1 MIVGIKDT
9 VKLIGITIVAC
20 CAVFVCTLFLS
31 YNADLAE
38 IENDITA
45 QTGQLIF
52 QAQKATGTVTVAT
65 TGGCLG
71 VTSLILLLFYIKN
84 YIDIHGKQLG
94 ILKALGYP
102 NKKIAGHFSVFG
114 LPVFLG
120 CLSGFLAA
128 FLYLPTFYHI
138 QNKENL
144 LPEIPIGFHPLL
156 CLLLVGAPTLLFML
170 LSVLYANHQL
180 KKPVITLLKEK
191 KETRRTLKNRN
202 NIPFLK
208 NLRKMTLRTKKSLPF
223 FMAFSAFCFSA
234 MTQMAFSM
242 KQLASEDM
250 AVMMIGI
257 GLILAFTTL
266 LLSLSTVI
274 KGNAETLAMMRALG
288 YPDRAGEKSVLGS
301 YRPIA
306 AIGFAL
312 GTGYQYC
319 LLKLVITILYTEFD
333 AVQNYHFSF
342 PAFAVS
348 LVIFLLFYEI
358 SMIIYKR
365 KMKKLSLKT
374 VMTE

>member
-156 CLLLVGAPTLLFML
+156 CLLLVGAQTLLFML

-274 KGNAETLAMMRALG
+274 KGNAETLAMMRALESE
-288 YPDRAGEKSVLGS
+288 PSRRKSCSRQLPSDCRNRICPGNRLS
-301 YRPIA
+301 ILFAEIGDNNPIYR
-306 AIGFAL
+306 
-312 GTGYQYC
+312 
-319 LLKLVITILYTEFD
+319 V
-333 AVQNYHFSF
+333 
-342 PAFAVS
+342 
-348 LVIFLLFYEI
+348 
-358 SMIIYKR
+358 
-365 KMKKLSLKT
+365 
-374 VMTE
+374 